1 MSETANREIG
11 FAVLH
16 FCIDIRCMVL
26 YTVCMDNYEQIKSAL
41 ASENIKRVRSDF
53 YSRHKAIINRGYK
66 LLGVCIPEIKK
77 IVKSVDA
84 SAREKIIDEIFAD
97 GEKTFEGVLI
107 AGCLAA
113 RKNDYDFTSRQLKR
127 VIELF
132 DSWAHV
138 DTVVPWL
145 RWVETEK
152 FLSDFDYLLRENNQ
166 YAVRF
171 YIIFMMNNCITAE
184 RINIIED
191 KLKQINYGDYYVDM
205 GAAWLLAEVL
215 VKDYASGLKLLEK
228 IDFPKFVHNKALQKA
243 RESFRI
249 SQEQK
254 QYLKTLKK

>member
-1 MSETANREIG
+1 
-11 FAVLH
+11 
-16 FCIDIRCMVL
+16 
-26 YTVCMDNYEQIKSAL
+26 
-41 ASENIKRVRSDF
+41 
-53 YSRHKAIINRGYK
+53 
-66 LLGVCIPEIKK
+66 
-77 IVKSVDA
+77 
-84 SAREKIIDEIFAD
+84 
-97 GEKTFEGVLI
+97 
-107 AGCLAA
+107 
-113 RKNDYDFTSRQLKR
+113 
-127 VIELF
+127 
-132 DSWAHV
+132 
-138 DTVVPWL
+138 
-145 RWVETEK
+145 VETEK